1 MPDDLDVRRLIEE
14 VKARPILWDL
24 RYGKDRTNTP
34 PKWAEI
40 AAILGVDVEH
50 CKRKWKNLRDAYR
63 AELRRTE
70 RRVERLKASGDYDSS
85 MNIGSKWAYFEPMS
99 FINDTRRPRYHSHT
113 HRSEGEGSNGSI
125 DEPPGFHSFCDIKME
140 PHHTSDEDERE
151 EEERL
156 LEQFVS
162 AATPQA
168 VRRLSNSISVANAVE
183 DATTSA
189 TSRRASCK
197 CSNRADDQVH
207 FLENLE
213 REEQSLM
220 QSTRMDM
227 RRDNN
232 TSHVGDSDYNF
243 LVSFLP
249 QMKRMSELQNLQFR
263 AKMSELLLN
272 IMTPNTGGSVQPMT
286 TAQQQQP
293 QQLQLQ
299 QTQQQSQP
307 GVIQCVALP
316 QQSAL
321 LQMQIDSQQLQQG
334 EQRSPVQQMEQ
345 QPQQTPAMQQ
355 QFTTTV
361 LMDAEPL
368 ENSSV
373 SISNEM
379 SGDNST
385 NWA

>member
-1 MPDDLDVRRLIEE
+1 MPDDIDVRRLIEE
-14 VKARPILWDL
+14 VKARPIIWQVP
-24 RYGKDRTNTP
+24 YGMYKDRAVTP

-40 AAILGVDVEH
+40 AAILGVDVKR

-63 AELRRTE
+63 AEVRRID
-70 RRVERLKASGDYDSS
+70 RREERLKASGVYDSS
-85 MNIGSKWAYFEPMS
+85 VNIQSKWAYFEPMS
-99 FINDTRRPRYHSHT
+99 FINDTRRPRYPSHT
-113 HRSEGEGSNGSI
+113 HRSDDGEGSNGSH
-125 DEPPGFHSFCDIKME
+125 DEPPGFHSICDIKME
-140 PHHTSDEDERE
+140 PHHTSDEDEYE
-151 EEERL
+151 EEEQL

-168 VRRLSNSISVANAVE
+168 VRRLSNSISVANAAE
-183 DATTSA
+183 DAITSA
-189 TSRRASCK
+189 ASCK

-272 IMTPNTGGSVQPMT
+272 IMTPNTGGFVQLMTVATSPSVTQF
-286 TAQQQQP
+286 QQQQT
-293 QQLQLQ
+293 QQLQLHQ
-299 QTQQQSQP
+299 QQQQQSQ
-307 GVIQCVALP
+307 CVPVL
-316 QQSAL
+316 QQPTL
-321 LQMQIDSQQLQQG
+321 QQMQ
-334 EQRSPVQQMEQ
+334 V
-345 QPQQTPAMQQ
+345 QQTPTQQ
-355 QFTTTV
+355 QFITAD

-368 ENSSV
+368 ENSSI
-373 SISNEM
+373 SISSEA

-385 NWA
+385 NWT